1 MLEFSLGSDAA
12 DLADTP
18 CVVVGIFEGAL
29 SPAATAID
37 TASGGGLTAHRQYG
51 ELTRNAGG
59 NQVLHEDAGV
69 K

>member
-29 SPAATAID
+29 SPAATNECLQP
-37 TASGGGLTAHRQYG
+37 SV
-51 ELTRNAGG
+51 ECS
-59 NQVLHEDAGV
+59 
-69 K
+69 